1 MLAYINLFILTINIK
16 PFLNHSPHERG
27 LPMNDQPI
35 IAQEAAP
42 KSGAGRVVR
51 IVLQWTILGLL
62 LFTCVM
68 AAIRKFGG

>member
-1 MLAYINLFILTINIK
+1 MLAYINLFISKIK
-16 PFLNHSPHERG
+16 TRPLLNHSPYERG

-51 IVLQWTILGLL
+51 IILQWTILGLL